1 MKQLDTVHRR
11 PTTPLDNSTYNHIPP
26 TRSAPLPFYAP
37 PSRRRCCR
45 CRRHR
50 HDNNIVVTTKA
61 RHVWLR
67 KCSSARCSS
76 SSTHNM
82 QKKLLPRQVLNYI
95 HVPPHVAVILL
106 GTVFKDSSSSASGEG
121 RVMLVNAMMLAQD
134 HHHHSTPLVDRDES
148 SLVASLCFL
157 SMKAP
162 CRWLLRQFIVWL
174 LLPLLYHIPHSLMLV
189 LLDVVVKYMEW
200 EMRLK
205 SSRNSSSSSRR
216 RSTQSRGDTSGLWQ
230 ICTKS

>member
-1 MKQLDTVHRR
+1 
-11 PTTPLDNSTYNHIPP
+11 
-26 TRSAPLPFYAP
+26 
-37 PSRRRCCR
+37 
-45 CRRHR
+45 
-50 HDNNIVVTTKA
+50 
-61 RHVWLR
+61 
-67 KCSSARCSS
+67 
-76 SSTHNM
+76 M

-106 GTVFKDSSSSASGEG
+106 GTERG
-121 RVMLVNAMMLAQD
+121 VMLVNAMMLAQD

-189 LLDVVVKYMEW
+189 LLDVVV
-200 EMRLK
+200 R
-205 SSRNSSSSSRR
+205 
-216 RSTQSRGDTSGLWQ
+216 
-230 ICTKS
+230 

>member
-1 MKQLDTVHRR
+1 MKQLHTVHR

-37 PSRRRCCR
+37 PSWRRCCR
-45 CRRHR
+45 CRRRHR

-95 HVPPHVAVILL
+95 HVPPHVAVWSYWELC
-106 GTVFKDSSSSASGEG
+106 ASQQQQRELRKG
-121 RVMLVNAMMLAQD
+121 MLVNAMMLAQD
-134 HHHHSTPLVDRDES
+134 HHHHSTPRRQGWILLGGLTMFSLNES
-148 SLVASLCFL
+148 SVSLAVA
-157 SMKAP
+157 A
-162 CRWLLRQFIVWL
+162 I
-174 LLPLLYHIPHSLMLV
+174 HSLVTAPFTMYIYPIHSLHV
-189 LLDVVVKYMEW
+189 GRMDVVVK
-200 EMRLK
+200 
-205 SSRNSSSSSRR
+205 
-216 RSTQSRGDTSGLWQ
+216 
-230 ICTKS
+230 